1 MVEELKTANCP
12 ASPRKSHF
20 PEDNSHG
27 KRSVISKLKEK
38 VRRWKNARPFTKK
51 HGCGEGDEVA
61 ALSPPGLNQREK
73 GVEEEDDREFI
84 GAPMY
89 KSLRGS
95 PRKAGAPSPRAPWGS
110 TAGSSISTG
119 ELMAVTKTSEEG
131 SRASLNKLEKPLDPA
146 PAIAAWTPTQTVK
159 EFLTPLYNMLSTAT
173 QAIASKIHGPPNA
186 AAAQDEIMAK
196 VDCDKK
202 PAEAADIWAKS
213 EAVKDHLMS
222 KLHPG
227 EEDRAL
233 SEVITEVMSPK
244 KAGEERDQGL
254 AVSLAG
260 KIKGAFSSIIGER
273 KNLTAGFPVQ
283 DLKLSNDKLK
293 TGTPAMAVPGRASI
307 PISTNP
313 RPGKLNVRP
322 KNITWKLN

>member
-27 KRSVISKLKEK
+27 KRSVIISKLKEK
-38 VRRWKNARPFTKK
+38 VRRWKNALPFTKK
-51 HGCGEGDEVA
+51 HGCGERDEVA

-73 GVEEEDDREFI
+73 GWRRRTTRVHRR
-84 GAPMY
+84 
-89 KSLRGS
+89 SNC
-95 PRKAGAPSPRAPWGS
+95 
-110 TAGSSISTG
+110 
-119 ELMAVTKTSEEG
+119 EG
-131 SRASLNKLEKPLDPA
+131 
-146 PAIAAWTPTQTVK
+146 
-159 EFLTPLYNMLSTAT
+159 FLTPLYNMLSTAT
-173 QAIASKIHGPPNA
+173 QAIAAKIHGPPNA

-196 VDCDKK
+196 VECDKK

-213 EAVKDHLMS
+213 AAVKDHLMS
-222 KLHPG
+222 KLEPG

-254 AVSLAG
+254 TVSLAG

-273 KNLTAGFPVQ
+273 KNLTAGFLSRSQIVQ
-283 DLKLSNDKLK
+283 
-293 TGTPAMAVPGRASI
+293 R
-307 PISTNP
+307 
-313 RPGKLNVRP
+313 
-322 KNITWKLN
+322 

>member
-73 GVEEEDDREFI
+73 GWRRRTTRVHRRSIKNLSYGLFLFLKCINPSEGHRAKPELRRREHR
-84 GAPMY
+84 GARRPEAQ
-89 KSLRGS
+89 SQPENSWRLDS
-95 PRKAGAPSPRAPWGS
+95 DADC
-110 TAGSSISTG
+110 
-119 ELMAVTKTSEEG
+119 EG
-131 SRASLNKLEKPLDPA
+131 
-146 PAIAAWTPTQTVK
+146 
-159 EFLTPLYNMLSTAT
+159 FLTPLYNMLSTAT
-173 QAIASKIHGPPNA
+173 QAIAAKIHGPPNA

-196 VDCDKK
+196 VECDKK

-273 KNLTAGFPVQ
+273 KNLTAGVPVQ
-283 DLKLSNDKLK
+283 DHKLSNDKLK
-293 TGTPAMAVPGRASI
+293 TGTPAMALPGRASI